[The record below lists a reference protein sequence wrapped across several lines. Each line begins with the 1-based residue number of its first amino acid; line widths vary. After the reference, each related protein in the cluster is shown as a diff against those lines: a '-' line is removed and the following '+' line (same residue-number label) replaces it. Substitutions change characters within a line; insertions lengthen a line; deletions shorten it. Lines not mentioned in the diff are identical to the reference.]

1 MHPTWRPSEILTSVK
16 LAAVLVENVYDRI
29 LTCLIESTQYPD
41 KNRKKY
47 FDIDFSFLLG
57 FKMV

>member
-41 KNRKKY
+41 KNRKN
-47 FDIDFSFLLG
+47 ILISIFLSY
-57 FKMV
+57 